1 MIVIRA
7 LFTDNNKYKLIKLC
21 VCIYIYRYNIIYET
35 LNIFYALKKY
45 SLTFNIFARIQAIKM
60 QTNNNKD

>member
-1 MIVIRA
+1 MIVIIA
-7 LFTDNNKYKLIKLC
+7 LFTDNNKIK
-21 VCIYIYRYNIIYET
+21 IDKAMYIYRYNIIYET
-35 LNIFYALKKY
+35 LNIFYAIKKY